1 MPTGADYQVRRIA
14 VLAIGM
20 AGLHT
25 VMQEGLRDVKWKSV
39 APAYGKPKQQ
49 KH

>member
-1 MPTGADYQVRRIA
+1 
-14 VLAIGM
+14 M

-25 VMQEGLRDVKWKSV
+25 EMQQVLRGLKWKRV

-49 KH
+49 KR